1 MTKAP
6 TFRDLKAVLH
16 LLPARDRAFAES
28 VMQTVISS
36 GYRACTPRQS
46 QILREIYGR
55 ATAAKTETAPVP
67 VNVGSMARIVD
78 LFAKVDLKKPKLRI
92 RDTNGVT
99 YSITPSSK
107 NPGSLAVFEDKA
119 ERGFRGTIT
128 AEGRYTYREAK
139 PETVEALRRFACDPV
154 SAAKLYGSET
164 GSCCFCARDLTDP
177 QSVAVGYGPI
187 CADKWGLP
195 HGGLDLKPAAIEG
208 SELAEAFGLPIIA
221 KPALGTGPK
230 PWEGGR

>member
-1 MTKAP
+1 
-6 TFRDLKAVLH
+6 
-16 LLPARDRAFAES
+16 
-28 VMQTVISS
+28 
-36 GYRACTPRQS
+36 
-46 QILREIYGR
+46 
-55 ATAAKTETAPVP
+55 
-67 VNVGSMARIVD
+67 MARIVD
-78 LFAKVDLKKPKLRI
+78 LFAKVDLKRPKLRI
-92 RDTNGVT
+92 RDEAGNG
-99 YSITPSSK
+99 YSLTPSTK
-107 NPGSLAVFEDKA
+107 EPGCIAVFLDGA

-128 AEGRYTYREAK
+128 TDGELRSRDAQPGMVA
-139 PETVEALRRFACDPV
+139 ALRRFACDPV
-154 SAAKLYGSET
+154 SAAKLYGTET

-230 PWEGGR
+230 PWERGR